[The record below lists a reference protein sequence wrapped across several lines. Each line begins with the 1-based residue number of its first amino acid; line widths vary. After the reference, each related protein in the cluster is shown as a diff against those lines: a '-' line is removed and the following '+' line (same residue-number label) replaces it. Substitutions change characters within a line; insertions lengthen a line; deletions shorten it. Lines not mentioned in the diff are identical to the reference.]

1 MKDDARRLQIYFK
14 VNDTTHSA
22 LVQYLGRMKR
32 LKRKDV
38 VMRWILQ
45 GWARDQRAEQRKS
58 KRAHSAIPRPAEHP
72 RPAAGSG
79 GSEDAL
85 SLMKQITFPP
95 LPSQR

>member
-22 LVQYLGRMKR
+22 LVQYLGRIKR

-45 GWARDQRAEQRKS
+45 GWARDQRAEQRKT
-58 KRAHSAIPRPAEHP
+58 KRAHAAVPRSAAHPQPASS
-72 RPAAGSG
+72 SG
-79 GSEDAL
+79 GSVDAL
-85 SLMKQITFPP
+85 ALLKQIASPP
-95 LPSQR
+95 PPSRR

>member
-45 GWARDQRAEQRKS
+45 GWAREQRAEQRKA
-58 KRAHSAIPRPAEHP
+58 KRVPSPVARPAGHP
-72 RPAAGSG
+72 RPASASG
-79 GSEDAL
+79 GSDDAL
-85 SLMKQITFPP
+85 SLMKKITFPP
-95 LPSQR
+95 PPSQR